1 MTTSVW
7 DFVCTLRPTQKIV
20 VKAWKVR
27 GDDQVLFEGD
37 DKSLYLKCVEDRE
50 LAKRYLVS
58 VDSIDDALVLTAK
71 VR

>member
-1 MTTSVW
+1 MTATVW
-7 DFVCTLRPTQKIV
+7 DYVCALRPTQKIV
-20 VKAWKVR
+20 VKAWKVCE
-27 GDDQVLFEGD
+27 DEPVLFEGD

-58 VDSIDDALVLTAK
+58 IENIGDAIVLTAK